1 MFEQHRMLT
10 SLGTGHKDHNS
21 RLCACLDEVLGAEGG
36 DRLSRVAEGGYMDG
50 GITENR
56 MRLCVA

>member
-1 MFEQHRMLT
+1 MLT

-36 DRLSRVAEGGYMDG
+36 DRLSKVVEGEYVDRGMSFN
-50 GITENR
+50 GI
-56 MRLCVA
+56 RLCLA